1 MESLY
6 ALTLGYL
13 LGSIPFG
20 LILTN
25 LFGEGN
31 LREIG
36 SGNIGATN
44 VLRTGNKGLALATLL
59 LDGAKGFAAVPLGAL
74 VAASY
79 DPLAGAVLGGFAALV
94 GHCFPVWLRFKGGKG
109 VATMMGVAF
118 AADWKIGLAAVMVWL
133 AAALITRV
141 SSVGGMAGA
150 IAAPVAA
157 FVLYAT
163 YEGGLLGFV
172 YRAVY
177 FIFGLGLS
185 AMALI
190 VVFQHRANIARLR
203 AGTEPKI
210 GQKG

>member
-6 ALTLGYL
+6 ALALGYL
-13 LGSIPFG
+13 LGSVPFG

-44 VLRTGNKGLALATLL
+44 VLRTGNKGLAAATLL
-59 LDGAKGFAAVPLGAL
+59 LDAGKGFAAVALGAW
-74 VAASY
+74 VAASGN
-79 DPLAGAVLGGFAALV
+79 PLDGAVFGGFAAMV

-109 VATMMGVAF
+109 VATMMGVAL
-118 AADWKIGLAAVMVWL
+118 AADWRIGLASLVVWL
-133 AAALITRV
+133 AAALTTRI
-141 SSVGGMAGA
+141 SSVGGIAGA
-150 IAAPVAA
+150 VAAPVTA

-163 YEGGLLGFV
+163 SPGGLFGFLPQ
-172 YRAVY
+172 AI
-177 FIFGLGLS
+177 FFAFGLGLS

-190 VVFQHRANIARLR
+190 VIFQHRANIKRLI